1 MVIDLSEDGW
11 MDRWISLTFWTRLL
25 FCLTMIFFVLN
36 IPWCVTNISS
46 SPHVHL
52 FLSQFPSYTNKIL
65 NYIASDNADTSLP
78 DKHNQQSLSI
88 LLDLNSQIYPVV
100 VTQGSPQPVIQ
111 YTFLKEQLTFTS
123 VNLSSQELSVCHS
136 VLWGELWLWACIR

>member
-1 MVIDLSEDGW
+1 MDITDLLNTA
-11 MDRWISLTFWTRLL
+11 SLLSDHDI
-25 FCLTMIFFVLN
+25 FCFEYTLMCYKYIL
-36 IPWCVTNISS
+36 
-46 SPHVHL
+46 
-52 FLSQFPSYTNKIL
+52 FPSRSFIFESISFIHSNKIL

-78 DKHNQQSLSI
+78 DKHIQQSLSI